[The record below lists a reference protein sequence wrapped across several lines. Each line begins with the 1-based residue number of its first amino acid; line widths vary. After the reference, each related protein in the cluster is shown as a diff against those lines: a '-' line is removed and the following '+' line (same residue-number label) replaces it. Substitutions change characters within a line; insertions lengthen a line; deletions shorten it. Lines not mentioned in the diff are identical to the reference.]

1 MYEKMIRRAK
11 VVMEALPYLQEFYGK
26 TIVIKYGGAAMA
38 DPELKRSVMRDVV
51 LLRFVGMLP
60 VIVHGGGPRIN
71 RYLKRKRIKFKF
83 KQGLRVTNRKVMRA
97 VEQVLG
103 KMVNKEIVRLIK
115 KNGGKAKGFYGKKGK
130 VIKAQK
136 LWLKVD
142 DKYLDLGF
150 TGKVVDIRYRFLR
163 KWMKKGYIPVLSPI
177 GVGSGGRTYNIN
189 ADQAAAA
196 VAAQME
202 AAKLILITNVRGVLD
217 KDEELI
223 SEIDADKTQRMIKSR
238 RISGGMIPK
247 VKSGLYAIKKGVEKV
262 HIIDGRIPHALLLEL
277 FTDTG
282 IGTMVVK

>member
-1 MYEKMIRRAK
+1 MYEKLIRRAS
-11 VVMEALPYLQEFYGK
+11 VVMEALPYLQEFYGR
-26 TIVIKYGGAAMA
+26 TIVIKYGGAAMT
-38 DPELKRSVMRDVV
+38 DPELKRSVLRDVV
-51 LLRFVGMLP
+51 FLRFVGMLP

-71 RYLKRKRIKFKF
+71 RYLKRKRIEYEFIK
-83 KQGLRVTNRKVMRA
+83 GLRVTTKEVVKA
-97 VEQVLG
+97 VEHVLG
-103 KMVNKEIVRLIK
+103 RMVNTEIVHLIK

-136 LWLKVD
+136 LWIRMD
-142 DKYLDLGF
+142 GKYPDLGY

-163 KWMKKGYIPVLSPI
+163 KWMKMGYIPVLSPI
-177 GVGSGGRTYNIN
+177 GVGSHGKVYNIN

-196 VAAQME
+196 VAAQLG
-202 AAKLILITNVRGVLD
+202 AAKLILMTNVRGVLD
-217 KDEELI
+217 KDEELV
-223 SEIDADKTQRMIKSR
+223 SEINTYRTQKMIRSGQ
-238 RISGGMIPK
+238 ISGGMIPK